1 MTSCLESKRFAEYE
15 FLTAKVFSFPNR
27 LFTWLGF
34 VLVSRDAL
42 GLVGSFGKE
51 YLTDVHSMI
60 QILLFPKAYN
70 FFHLRR
76 VWQLN
81 PNTFS
86 LIAGFVVFPN
96 TLRAP
101 TMTPSWRMSFFFFFF
116 LSRYAEANTA
126 LPQGVPTELDRC
138 CGQNCSFL
146 AHSRRQ
152 LLEKAANRWLTL
164 AN

>member
-60 QILLFPKAYN
+60 QILLFLKAYN

-116 LSRYAEANTA
+116 FWAGMQRPILLFPRE
-126 LPQGVPTELDRC
+126 
-138 CGQNCSFL
+138 FL
-146 AHSRRQ
+146 QSWIDVVGKIV
-152 LLEKAANRWLTL
+152 LFLLTL
-164 AN
+164 EDNC